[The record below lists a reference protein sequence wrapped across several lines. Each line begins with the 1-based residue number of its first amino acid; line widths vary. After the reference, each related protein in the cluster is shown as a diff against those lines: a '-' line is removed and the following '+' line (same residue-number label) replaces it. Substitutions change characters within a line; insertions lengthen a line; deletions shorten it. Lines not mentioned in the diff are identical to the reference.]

1 MWPWQRRRFLYFKGV
16 RRCTAATTSDLIEK
30 TKDSNSIASTHLCFP
45 RWSSTVRVFVWR
57 RGIFYLGISSHVE
70 KRRGRGTRRSW
81 MASLPQPRE
90 KSWFIAEKKEG
101 EGGERVKEEED
112 SFLLTYLAKSVSLY
126 KRRRKNCLLVRD
138 ASQGDD
144 WHEDEPGRKFCSVFR
159 RTILDF
165 FWHKLENKIHVV
177 EAQDLPGTF
186 SVGHFPL
193 SFLARDFEEVK
204 VYKLP

>member
-1 MWPWQRRRFLYFKGV
+1 
-16 RRCTAATTSDLIEK
+16 
-30 TKDSNSIASTHLCFP
+30 
-45 RWSSTVRVFVWR
+45 
-57 RGIFYLGISSHVE
+57 
-70 KRRGRGTRRSW
+70 

-144 WHEDEPGRKFCSVFR
+144 
-159 RTILDF
+159 
-165 FWHKLENKIHVV
+165 
-177 EAQDLPGTF
+177 
-186 SVGHFPL
+186 
-193 SFLARDFEEVK
+193 
-204 VYKLP
+204 

>member
-1 MWPWQRRRFLYFKGV
+1 MNSVAVVSSVFWNYNCGFIPYVWPWQRRRFLYFKGV
-16 RRCTAATTSDLIEK
+16 RLCTAATTSDLIEK
-30 TKDSNSIASTHLCFP
+30 TKDSNSIASTHLRLPC
-45 RWSSTVRVFVWR
+45 WNSTVRVVVWR

-126 KRRRKNCLLVRD
+126 KRRRKNCLLVRH

-144 WHEDEPGRKFCSVFR
+144 SHEDEPGRKFCSVFR

-165 FWHKLENKIHVV
+165 FFGINWRTKYTWWKHKICLVLF
-177 EAQDLPGTF
+177 Q
-186 SVGHFPL
+186 
-193 SFLARDFEEVK
+193 
-204 VYKLP
+204 